1 MDKWFKN
8 RYSPHTLLKT
18 EIKELL
24 YKGKSTYQKIEVYD
38 SYDFGRMLVLDDI
51 VNVAEK
57 DEFIYHEM
65 MAHIPLFTHPNPEK
79 VLVIGGGDGGLVRE
93 IAKHPRV
100 DQIDLVEIDPAV
112 INTSKRYLP
121 KVAQG
126 FKESRLNIYF
136 EDGSHYV
143 KNKKNIYDLI
153 IIDSTDP
160 LGAGKRLFQKTFYGN
175 CFRALKDDGLLTAH
189 AETPAFKKEAR
200 IMKSVYRKFNQLF
213 PLVQMFTASIPSYS
227 IGMWCFIFCSKKYD
241 PLKDFQAAHYKKYH
255 LKNRY
260 YNAAIHRASFALP
273 NFLISSL

>member
-8 RYSPHTLLKT
+8 RYSSHTVLKT
-18 EIKELL
+18 RIKKQLF
-24 YKGKSTYQKIEVYD
+24 KGHSTYQKIEVFD
-38 SYDFGRMLVLDDI
+38 SYDFGRLLVLDDI

-93 IAKHPRV
+93 IAKHPQV
-100 DQIDLVEIDPAV
+100 NQIDLVEIDPAV

-126 FKESRLNIYF
+126 FKESRLHIF
-136 EDGSHYV
+136 LEDGSHYV
-143 KNKKNIYDLI
+143 KNTSNVYDI
-153 IIDSTDP
+153 IFIDSPDP
-160 LGAGKRLFQKTFYGN
+160 VGAGKRLFQKTFYSN
-175 CFRALKDDGLLTAH
+175 CFRALKDDGIVTAH
-189 AETPAFKKEAR
+189 SETPTFKKEVR
-200 IMKSVYRKFNQLF
+200 IMKSIYRKFNQLF
-213 PLVQMFTASIPSYS
+213 PLVQMFTACVPSYS
-227 IGMWCFIFCSKKYD
+227 IGMWCFVFCSKKYD
-241 PLKDFQAAHYKKYH
+241 PLKDFQAAKYSRYN

-260 YNAAIHRASFALP
+260 YNAAIHHASFALP